1 MSHLMY
7 ICALITSPV
16 SALYFAASARRS
28 PMPNFDQAAWEQQRD
43 EVEPLKAREFRHL
56 ILPIEDRMRILL
68 SLIAKDLRP
77 CRDCGEMIAVVK
89 HRSGRSWPYS
99 LDGVN
104 HKMHC
109 PKREISK

>member
-1 MSHLMY
+1 
-7 ICALITSPV
+7 
-16 SALYFAASARRS
+16 
-28 PMPNFDQAAWEQQRD
+28 MPNFDHAAWEQARD
-43 EVEPLKAREFRHL
+43 EVAAEGRKMSASEFRHL

-109 PKREISK
+109 PKRGVQVGEEL